1 VTNSLDFWKY
11 AIEDPLWLVAWVIR
25 LQIFL
30 NISWALPPSSPPL
43 STAKGIDKQ
52 DSKQWYKYDV
62 IINRVFNK
70 KNDKLYFYIFVQ

>member
-1 VTNSLDFWKY
+1 M
-11 AIEDPLWLVAWVIR
+11 
-25 LQIFL
+25 L
-30 NISWALPPSSPPL
+30 N
-43 STAKGIDKQ
+43 TIDKQ

>member
-1 VTNSLDFWKY
+1 MMKRT
-11 AIEDPLWLVAWVIR
+11 R
-25 LQIFL
+25 TML
-30 NISWALPPSSPPL
+30 NN
-43 STAKGIDKQ
+43 IDKQ

>member
-1 VTNSLDFWKY
+1 MKRT
-11 AIEDPLWLVAWVIR
+11 R
-25 LQIFL
+25 TML
-30 NISWALPPSSPPL
+30 N
-43 STAKGIDKQ
+43 TIDKQ

>member
-1 VTNSLDFWKY
+1 MMKRT
-11 AIEDPLWLVAWVIR
+11 R
-25 LQIFL
+25 TML
-30 NISWALPPSSPPL
+30 N
-43 STAKGIDKQ
+43 TIDKQ